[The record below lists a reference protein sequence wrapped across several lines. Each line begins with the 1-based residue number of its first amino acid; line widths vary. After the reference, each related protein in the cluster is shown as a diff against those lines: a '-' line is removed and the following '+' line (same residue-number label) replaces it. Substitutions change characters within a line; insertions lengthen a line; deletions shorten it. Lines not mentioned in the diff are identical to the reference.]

1 MTSRPKR
8 EVIHFSSGIGIYFPY
23 MTERIKPFLPAIIL
37 GLILIVLLGWYMISV
52 PAPVK
57 APTTTNT
64 PAATEPVTLDEDATY
79 YTVKATYP
87 TTTTLSGSASAQADQ
102 AAVLTMKT
110 FVEQEIARF
119 KDNGNFANLTHDDIQ
134 MQGLDQR
141 KYALGIEYTTHESKS
156 TLSYVYQM
164 YADTGGAHPN
174 TYYRTFTFDKTSGA
188 VLELGDVFLPNA
200 KYLQTLS
207 EKSRSMLPPMI
218 AKMVN
223 LEVSAVDTDYIKSGT
238 LPEADAFQSFYFE
251 GNNLVLLFPPYQIGP
266 YVLGM
271 ILLPIPT
278 SELKDLRPEYTK

>member
-1 MTSRPKR
+1 MTD
-8 EVIHFSSGIGIYFPY
+8 
-23 MTERIKPFLPAIIL
+23 RIKQFLPAIIL
-37 GLILIVLLGWYMISV
+37 GLIVLILVGWYMISV
-52 PAPVK
+52 PAPVQ
-57 APTTTNT
+57 APTTGT
-64 PAATEPVTLDEDATY
+64 PTATSEPAVVDEEATY

-87 TTTTLSGSASAQADQ
+87 STTTLSASAGAEADK
-102 AAVLTMKT
+102 AAVTAMKT

-141 KYALGIEYTTHESKS
+141 KYALGIEYSIHESKG

-188 VLELGDVFLPNA
+188 VLELGDVFVPNA
-200 KYLQTLS
+200 PYLQTLS
-207 EKSRSMLPPMI
+207 DKARSMLPPMI
-218 AKMVN
+218 AKMANV
-223 LEVSAVDTDYIKSGT
+223 EVSAVDMDYIKSGT
-238 LPEADAFQSFYFE
+238 LPEEDAFQSFYFE
-251 GNNLVLLFPPYQIGP
+251 GSSLVLLFPPYQIGP

-278 SELKDLRPEYTK
+278 SELKDLRPAYTK